1 MSRTIA
7 LLLDP
12 AGESVVG
19 QARTAAARLLAQKLS
34 EVDRIVVLTPSP
46 AAWESLGVEV
56 VPDPPGP
63 WRFGRSLG
71 EFLRRFRPQ
80 RLLYFSAG
88 SGFMLEEE
96 ELSRLARGQDF
107 SQPFAILNN
116 FYSTDFGLICPP
128 EAELFADLSRD
139 NPLGP
144 KLWRAGYHCYELPR
158 TVATQLDID
167 TPGELQLLALWPNLP
182 QELGAV
188 LAGMPT
194 DRARR
199 IVGLLSDPEAEV
211 LLLGRVGGHVLSMLE
226 REAACRVRVLSE
238 ERGMEASGRVEQRG
252 VRSLLG
258 GIPSE
263 SLVEVLSEL
272 ADGVVWDTRVL
283 LAHHGPWP
291 PAEERFAA
299 DLLRWEEVQTPFL
312 RDLARACQGSPIPFL
327 LGGHSLVS
335 GGMYLAARLAWA
347 LGGEHPTRFAPLSL
361 SEASVLRTTS
371 H

>member
-1 MSRTIA
+1 MSSSLA

-19 QARTAAARLLAQKLS
+19 QARTAAARVLARKLLS
-34 EVDRIVVLTPSP
+34 SVDRTVVFTPSP
-46 AAWESLGVEV
+46 ATWADIEVEV
-56 VPDPPGP
+56 IPDAPGP

-71 EFLRRFRPQ
+71 EFIRGFRPQ

-88 SGFMLEEE
+88 SGFMLSEE
-96 ELSRLARGQDF
+96 ELSQLAQVQVCP
-107 SQPFAILNN
+107 QPFAVLNN

-128 EAELFADLSRD
+128 RAEAFTDLSRD
-139 NPLGP
+139 NPLGLH
-144 KLWRAGYHCYELPR
+144 LWRAGYRCYELPR
-158 TVATQLDID
+158 TAATQLDID
-167 TPGELQLLALWPNLP
+167 TPGELQLLALWPELP
-182 QELGAV
+182 QELGAA
-188 LAGMPT
+188 LAGVPT

-199 IVGLLSDPEAEV
+199 IVELLSDSEVEV

-238 ERGMEASGRVEQRG
+238 ERGMEASGRERG
-252 VRSLLG
+252 GVHSLLG
-258 GIPSE
+258 SIPSE
-263 SLVEVLSEL
+263 NLVEVLSQL

-312 RDLARACQGSPIPFL
+312 RELTRACADSPTPFL

-347 LGGEHPTRFAPLSL
+347 LGEDHPTRFAPLSL
-361 SEASVLRTTS
+361 ADYL
-371 H
+371 